1 MSPFPKLYEC
11 FDGEISVRLDLFNYV
26 TKKNDL
32 KKQQVLVHLM
42 TQQTQ
47 ILMDYKMRSMK

>member
-26 TKKNDL
+26 TKK
-32 KKQQVLVHLM
+32 M
-42 TQQTQ
+42 T
-47 ILMDYKMRSMK
+47 